1 MKKLLSDKRGSLT
14 IILIGLL
21 FCILLLTFLVIEM
34 GSTYYRYEQA
44 QAILQR
50 AANSAVESNIDDRY
64 RADKDLRLKTLQ
76 AQLDFRT
83 FVLLDFPDNYTVK
96 IKSVSTTT
104 SPPSLTAKGTIRF
117 KTVFSQFGFRDVTF
131 NFTVRSTNY
140 DLK

>member
-44 QAILQR
+44 EAILQR

-64 RADKDLRLKTLQ
+64 RADKDLRLKT
-76 AQLDFRT
+76 
-83 FVLLDFPDNYTVK
+83 
-96 IKSVSTTT
+96 
-104 SPPSLTAKGTIRF
+104 
-117 KTVFSQFGFRDVTF
+117 
-131 NFTVRSTNY
+131 
-140 DLK
+140 

>member
-44 QAILQR
+44 EAILQR

-76 AQLDFRT
+76 AQLDF
-83 FVLLDFPDNYTVK
+83 PDNYTVK
-96 IKSVSTTT
+96 IKSVDTTV

-140 DLK
+140 DLE

>member
-44 QAILQR
+44 EAILQR

-64 RADKDLRLKTLQ
+64 RADKDLQLKTLQ
-76 AQLDFRT
+76 AQLDFRA

-96 IKSVSTTT
+96 IKSVDTTVR
-104 SPPSLTAKGTIRF
+104 PPSLTATGTIRF

-140 DLK
+140 DLE